1 MASFSFLDVA
11 EVRTDIPNRTKRTYP
26 SNKAIRTFWA
36 DWLASSESSDDDP
49 KFICAGEVFTEGD
62 VCFACGTECSLE
74 RAHIL
79 ARCEGGSDEVSNFHL
94 LCGRCHRQSEF
105 IHGAEYL
112 EWFRAKKSPIR
123 EMLTAVAQIRR
134 EITSEVCNDLVIDGL
149 VSVEDLQRVYSYY
162 EPSERVE
169 KVLANA

>member
-11 EVRTDIPNRTKRTYP
+11 EVRTDIPNQTKRTYP
-26 SNKAIRTFWA
+26 SAKAIRTFWA
-36 DWLASSESSDDDP
+36 DWLASAESSDGDP

-62 VCFACGTECSLE
+62 VCFACGTERPLE

-94 LCGRCHRQSEF
+94 LCGFCHRQSEF
-105 IHGAEYL
+105 KHGADYL
-112 EWFRAKKSPIR
+112 EWFRTKKNPLA
-123 EMLTAVAQIRR
+123 EMLTAIEQLKR
-134 EITSEVCNDLVIDGL
+134 EVTSEVCNDLVIEGL
-149 VSVEDLQRVYSYY
+149 VSVEDLQRVYAYY
-162 EPSERVE
+162 EPSERVG